1 MSWFKDNNRGYWN
14 GWLGGPRPL
23 SGSFAEDQG
32 YEEGRANYESRWG
45 GAAGGSS
52 YSPAVERALAIIG
65 SLFAIMGFALGAVAS
80 YGVAGRMDMSL
91 VGSLVCAGIGG
102 IMVAGLGFVIPRIVL
117 AALLLAWFVV
127 LLMVMGV
134 VIVALVYFGQGLFS

>member
-1 MSWFKDNNRGYWN
+1 MVTGMAGSEAR
-14 GWLGGPRPL
+14 LGFPAPSPETWATGRTASTTSPDG
-23 SGSFAEDQG
+23 GS
-32 YEEGRANYESRWG
+32 S
-45 GAAGGSS
+45 AGGSS

-65 SLFAIMGFALGAVAS
+65 SIFAIMGFALGAVAS
-80 YGVAGRMDMSL
+80 DGVAGRMDMSL
-91 VGSLVCAGIGG
+91 VSSLVCAGIGG
-102 IMVAGLGFVIPRIVL
+102 VMGAGLGFVIPRIVL